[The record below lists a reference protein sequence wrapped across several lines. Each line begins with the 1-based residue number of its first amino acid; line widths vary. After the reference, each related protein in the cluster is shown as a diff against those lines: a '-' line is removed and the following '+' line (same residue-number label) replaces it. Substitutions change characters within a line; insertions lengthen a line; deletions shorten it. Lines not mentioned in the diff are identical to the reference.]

1 VAWAG
6 TSARP
11 TTSIEAFPVLM
22 RSLFADVQIP
32 HGRPIGSVAEALE
45 LVRQPSWSPSV
56 MRELESFFDV

>member
-1 VAWAG
+1 MG
-6 TSARP
+6 GH
-11 TTSIEAFPVLM
+11 IGEADYLDRGVPVLM

-45 LVRQPSWSPSV
+45 LVRQPSCLPSV

>member
-1 VAWAG
+1 
-6 TSARP
+6 
-11 TTSIEAFPVLM
+11 VLM